1 MTDPIIYLGLDIAT
15 ERDTAALAGVYL
27 EPDTSRMILWGHRIW
42 EPPVNIPNQVMPT
55 IKFLLKEKRIGC
67 LAFDPYQFISE
78 SQRLSSDGYEH
89 LLRKINQ
96 SSENVAFSN
105 VLHEQ
110 IRSKNFITYTDKTRR
125 NHYSWA
131 VARAGERGFSI
142 KKNKQTKHIDVVIA
156 EAMAMYACAEAI
168 QSHHHP
174 SYSEGTHSR
183 SILALP

>member
-1 MTDPIIYLGLDIAT
+1 MSDPVIYLGLDIAT
-15 ERDTAALAGVYL
+15 ERDTAALAGVYQ
-27 EPDTSRMILWGHRIW
+27 EEDRMVLWGHRIW
-42 EPPVNIPNQVMPT
+42 EPPVNIPNQVLPT
-55 IKFLLKEKRIGC
+55 LTHLLKNQRIGC

-78 SQRLSSDGYEH
+78 SQRLVNEGYEH

-105 VLHEQ
+105 VLHEHM
-110 IRSKNFITYTDKTRR
+110 RSKKYIQYTDKIRR

-156 EAMAMYACAEAI
+156 EAMAIYACAESL
-168 QSHHHP
+168 QHHHHP
-174 SYSEGTHSR
+174 SYSEGIHSR

>member
-15 ERDTAALAGVYL
+15 ERDTAALAGVCQ
-27 EPDTSRMILWGHRIW
+27 DIDSDKVILWGHRIW
-42 EPPVNIPNQVMPT
+42 EPPINIVTQVMPT
-55 IKFLLKEKRIGC
+55 VKYMLENHRIGC

-78 SQRLSSDGYEH
+78 SQRLANEGYEH
-89 LLRKINQ
+89 LLRKVNQ

-105 VLHEQ
+105 VLHENM
-110 IRSKNFITYTDKTRR
+110 RSKGYIQYTDRIRR

-156 EAMAMYACAEAI
+156 EAMAIYACAEDL
-168 QSHHHP
+168 QKHHHP
-174 SYSEGTHSR
+174 SYKEDTHSR